1 MADLTSKE
9 WRDLIFEG
17 KNKDFGAY
25 QLRKNSDKR
34 HNLAV
39 LWTLIGLVVIALAVW
54 AWTGYSAYRARIEA
68 EEALAAEKMQAAQF
82 EAEDQEEEE
91 QEEQKYEEEKKPE
104 MPKEEVVASV
114 QQTAIAIVP
123 PDKVKNEVKDV
134 VEQQENTTTVGV
146 INQEGTGDID
156 RAKLLTQE
164 VKIETPKPVMEEKPQ
179 PRDEPEKVFEA
190 VEQPATFK
198 GNVNK
203 WLATHINYPPAAAD
217 AGIQGRVTVRFIV
230 NKDGSVTD
238 VTVLKGVDR
247 DLDKEAVRAVKSM
260 PKWQPGKNNGVAV
273 RSYFTLPVVF
283 RLGN

>member
-9 WRDLIFEG
+9 WRDLVFEG
-17 KNKDFGAY
+17 KNKEFGAY
-25 QLRKNSDKR
+25 QLRKASDKR

-39 LWTLIGLVVIALAVW
+39 LFTLIGLVIIALLVW
-54 AWTGYSAYRARIEA
+54 GWSTYSAYRARVAA
-68 EEALAAEKMQAAQF
+68 EEALAAERMQAAQF
-82 EAEDQEEEE
+82 EAEAEQEEEE
-91 QEEQKYEEEKKPE
+91 EEQKYEEEKKPE
-104 MPKEEVVASV
+104 MPKEEVVATV

-134 VEQQENTTTVGV
+134 VEQQENKETVGT

-156 RAKLLTQE
+156 RAKILTSE
-164 VKIETPKPVMEEKPQ
+164 VKIAPAPVVEEKPQ
-179 PRDEPEKVFEA
+179 PKNEPEKVFEA
-190 VEQPATFK
+190 VEQQAAFK

-203 WLATHINYPPAAAD
+203 WLSSHINYPPAAAD
-217 AGIQGRVTVRFIV
+217 AGVQGKVLVRFIV
-230 NKDGSVTD
+230 NKDGSVSD

-247 DLDKEAVRAVKSM
+247 DLDKEAVRAVSSM

>member
-25 QLRKNSDKR
+25 QLRKASDKR

-39 LWTLIGLVVIALAVW
+39 LWTLIGLVIVALGVW
-54 AWTGYSAYRARIEA
+54 AWNGYSAYRQRIAE

-82 EAEDQEEEE
+82 EAEEEQEEEE
-91 QEEQKYEEEKKPE
+91 EEQKYEEEKKPE
-104 MPKEEVVASV
+104 MPKEEVVATV

-134 VEQQENTTTVGV
+134 VEQQENTTTVGK

-156 RAKLLTQE
+156 RAKVLTQE
-164 VKIETPKPVMEEKPQ
+164 VKIETPKPVIEEPKPK
-179 PRDEPEKVFEA
+179 DEPEKVFEA
-190 VEQPATFK
+190 VEQPAAFK

-203 WLATHINYPPAAAD
+203 WLSSHINYPPAAVD
-217 AGIQGRVTVRFIV
+217 AGVQGKVVVRFIV
-230 NKDGSVTD
+230 NKDGSVSD
-238 VTVLKGVDR
+238 VTVLKSVDR

-260 PKWQPGKNNGVAV
+260 PKWQPGKNNGVPV
-273 RSYFTLPVVF
+273 RSYFTLPVTF

>member
-1 MADLTSKE
+1 M
-9 WRDLIFEG
+9 
-17 KNKDFGAY
+17 
-25 QLRKNSDKR
+25 
-34 HNLAV
+34 
-39 LWTLIGLVVIALAVW
+39 
-54 AWTGYSAYRARIEA
+54 
-68 EEALAAEKMQAAQF
+68 
-82 EAEDQEEEE
+82 
-91 QEEQKYEEEKKPE
+91 
-104 MPKEEVVASV
+104 
-114 QQTAIAIVP
+114 
-123 PDKVKNEVKDV
+123 
-134 VEQQENTTTVGV
+134 
-146 INQEGTGDID
+146 
-156 RAKLLTQE
+156 
-164 VKIETPKPVMEEKPQ
+164 
-179 PRDEPEKVFEA
+179 FEA

>member
-9 WRDLIFEG
+9 WRDLVFEG
-17 KNKDFGAY
+17 KNKEFGAY
-25 QLRKNSDKR
+25 QLRKASDKR

-39 LWTLIGLVVIALAVW
+39 LFTLIGLVIIALLVW
-54 AWTGYSAYRARIEA
+54 GWSTYSAYRARVAA
-68 EEALAAEKMQAAQF
+68 EEALAAERMQAAQF
-82 EAEDQEEEE
+82 EAEAEQEEEE
-91 QEEQKYEEEKKPE
+91 EEQKYEEEKKPE
-104 MPKEEVVASV
+104 LPKEEVVATV

-134 VEQQENTTTVGV
+134 VEQQENKETVGT

-156 RAKLLTQE
+156 RAKILTSE
-164 VKIETPKPVMEEKPQ
+164 VKIAPAPVVEEKPQ
-179 PRDEPEKVFEA
+179 PKNEPEKVFEA
-190 VEQPATFK
+190 VEQPAAFK

-203 WLATHINYPPAAAD
+203 WLSSHINYPPAAAD
-217 AGIQGRVTVRFIV
+217 AGVQGKVLVRFIV
-230 NKDGSVTD
+230 NKDGSVSD

-247 DLDKEAVRAVKSM
+247 DLDKEAVRAVRSM

>member
-9 WRDLIFEG
+9 WRDLVFEG
-17 KNKDFGAY
+17 KNKEFGAY
-25 QLRKNSDKR
+25 QLRKASDKR

-39 LWTLIGLVVIALAVW
+39 LFTLIGLVIIALLVW
-54 AWTGYSAYRARIEA
+54 GWSTYSAYRARVAA
-68 EEALAAEKMQAAQF
+68 EEALAAERMQAAQF
-82 EAEDQEEEE
+82 EAEAEQEEEE
-91 QEEQKYEEEKKPE
+91 EEQKYEEEKKPE
-104 MPKEEVVASV
+104 MPKEEVVATV

-134 VEQQENTTTVGV
+134 VEQQENKETVGT

-156 RAKLLTQE
+156 RAKILTSE
-164 VKIETPKPVMEEKPQ
+164 VKIAPAPVVEEKPQ
-179 PRDEPEKVFEA
+179 PKNEPEKVFEA
-190 VEQPATFK
+190 VEQQAAFK

-203 WLATHINYPPAAAD
+203 WLSSHINYPPAAAD
-217 AGIQGRVTVRFIV
+217 AGVQGKVLVRFIV
-230 NKDGSVTD
+230 NKDGSVSD

-247 DLDKEAVRAVKSM
+247 DLDKEAVRAVRSM

>member
-25 QLRKNSDKR
+25 QLRKASDKR

-39 LWTLIGLVVIALAVW
+39 LWTLIGLVIVALCVW
-54 AWTGYSAYRARIEA
+54 AWNGYSAYRQRIAE

-82 EAEDQEEEE
+82 EAEEEQEEE

-104 MPKEEVVASV
+104 MPKEEVVATV

-134 VEQQENTTTVGV
+134 VEQQENTTTVGS
-146 INQEGTGDID
+146 INQEGEGDID
-156 RAKLLTQE
+156 RAKILTQE
-164 VKIETPKPVMEEKPQ
+164 IKVEAPKPVIEEPKPK
-179 PRDEPEKVFEA
+179 DEPEKVFEA
-190 VEQPATFK
+190 VEQPAAFK

-203 WLATHINYPPAAAD
+203 WLSSHINYPPAAAD
-217 AGIQGRVTVRFIV
+217 AGVQGRVTVRFIV

-238 VTVLKGVDR
+238 VIVLKGVDR

-260 PKWQPGKNNGVAV
+260 PKWQPGKNNGVPV
-273 RSYFTLPVVF
+273 RSYFTLPVTF
-283 RLGN
+283 RLSD